1 MASSR
6 YAGAKYGSGVK
17 YGATSPTTMLW
28 ALEIDWDDDGI
39 YDYFNDANRMIG
51 LRIERGRN
59 YLLSSGGDR
68 FEPVGV
74 GRASIILS
82 NHDDRFNPYNAAS
95 PLYPDVAPGR
105 FIRVRV
111 REGANINTLFTG
123 IIQNITPSGYGAD
136 PTVTIEAE
144 DGLRWL
150 QDTPATTG
158 VYQNIYA
165 DTAIAAI
172 LADVQ
177 WPAIWGSSVQGGAD
191 VLDYW
196 WARDRK
202 AFEEL
207 VALADSELG
216 RVWVDAAG
224 ALVFRNRQDDPASVL
239 SIDQAQVEKTLS
251 LSQPWEIQRNIC
263 RVTSNPIAASVL
275 SDIWTNSGV
284 LAIGAGETVELFAGF
299 SGAAVGVI
307 TPAAT
312 TDYLAFRNS
321 DGTGTNETASIA
333 IAAEIFSESVG
344 LTITNGAARVV
355 YLTLL
360 KVRGQLLESAPV
372 SARAVSTGYDRHPRT
387 LNLDLEWQQ
396 DANNPGAFAP
406 QLLTIL
412 NTAPGLPTI
421 SIDTRPDIQF
431 GPDLFDVITVSLAKL
446 GISSNFRVGS
456 ISHEWTADTG
466 QAVRTTWKLEPT
478 WSYGYWIFDTGVL
491 DSTPLGW

>member
-6 YAGAKYGSGVK
+6 YGGAKYGSGVK

-28 ALEIDWDDDGI
+28 ALEVDWNDDGV
-39 YDYFNDANRMIG
+39 YDYFNDASRMIG
-51 LRIERGRN
+51 LRINRGRN
-59 YLLSSGGDR
+59 YLLSSGGER

-74 GRASIILS
+74 GRMSIIL
-82 NHDDRFNPYNAAS
+82 NNQDDRFNPYNASSA
-95 PLYPDVAPGR
+95 LYPDVAPGR

-111 REGANINTLFTG
+111 REGANTHTLFAG
-123 IIQNITPSGYGAD
+123 IIQDIVPSGYGSD

-158 VYQNIYA
+158 VYQSIFA
-165 DTAIAAI
+165 DTAIAAV

-177 WPAIWGSSVQGGAD
+177 WPALWGSSIQSGAD

-196 WARDRK
+196 WARDRS

-207 VALADSELG
+207 VSLADSELG
-216 RVWVDAAG
+216 RMWVSADG
-224 ALVFRNRQDDPASVL
+224 ALVFRNRQDDPAAVL
-239 SIDQAQVEKTLS
+239 SITQAQVEKTLS

-263 RVTSNPIAASVL
+263 RVTSNPISAGAV

-284 LAIGAGETVELFAGF
+284 LAIGAGETIELFAGF
-299 SGAAVGVI
+299 SAAAVGVLA
-307 TPAAT
+307 PVAG
-312 TDYLAFRNS
+312 TDFAAFRNS
-321 DGTGTNETASIA
+321 DGSGTNETASVT
-333 IAAEIFSESVG
+333 IAAEIFSESAR
-344 LTITNGAARVV
+344 LTIANAAARVV

-372 SARAVSTGYDRHPRT
+372 SARATVAGYDRHPRT

-396 DANNPGAFAP
+396 DANNPATFAP

-431 GPDLFDVITVSLAKL
+431 TPDLFDVITVDLAKL
-446 GISSNFRVGS
+446 GINSNFRVGH
-456 ISHEWTADTG
+456 IAHEWLSETG
-466 QAVRTTWKLEPT
+466 QSVRTTWKLEPT
-478 WSYGYWIFDTGVL
+478 WNYNYWIFDTGVL